1 MVVDDNAEISQ
12 SSVNSYTCQASFLDE
27 QLSCES
33 LKPYWAFVAVNKMN
47 FIVKNKL
54 LYHKKKLGGRDMQQL
69 CLPESRIPF
78 VLSTAHDLAC
88 ADLSA
93 TKSTCQRIKL
103 NFWFPNMESRVKSYV
118 DSSDVCQKRATFITK
133 EQMLIQPITLGNE
146 HPFSHVRIDC
156 IGPLISV
163 SDSTVT
169 KPLYNHA
176 LVMFD
181 KFSRWLVAYPLKSM
195 TAKMSVK
202 PCFNLS

>member
-1 MVVDDNAEISQ
+1 
-12 SSVNSYTCQASFLDE
+12 
-27 QLSCES
+27 
-33 LKPYWAFVAVNKMN
+33 
-47 FIVKNKL
+47 
-54 LYHKKKLGGRDMQQL
+54 MQQL

-181 KFSRWLVAYPLKSM
+181 KFFRWLVAYPLKSM